1 MVSGESPAQPD
12 PNPSSKASSRTL
24 LPGFGRPLNFVP
36 SKQDPDYIE
45 DLFRNALSSRDI
57 ANGRVALRMIT
68 LREFTMLQ
76 LMNSITD
83 KPDWHVKVNNPEITT
98 KWRDEALASDNDITP
113 KMIDWCIEE
122 LRYKATLVPNPPAT
136 PPPIIIY
143 NGDVVKSDAALSTEF
158 KQALQQAVAKFESS
172 IPDKFKDWHPGS
184 DEKVWDLVHPSLF
197 PLVYSHTR
205 VLENGETTTLDD
217 CIERCGQGKSQ
228 RSLLKTQLPISGPP
242 TGLAGVPIHS
252 GNHIVQNSNG
262 FLAKSIY
269 PEKKQSALNAC
280 WSLVVNSH
288 DLSRITS
295 YINNLHPMTGKPL
308 YELIEKLI
316 DASIPLWDL
325 TLAPLQQPYFY
336 HDRRIAYTGCT
347 YDPDPENGPET
358 DGPQRI
364 TDEDEEGYESED
376 EFYERRQRWCQETR
390 QVVRPEPAKPF
401 APLSTPPKFSLREE
415 YGNRGLQIIV
425 KLANIELT
433 PEKPEYDGGSWHVE
447 GQLNEHIV
455 ATALYY
461 HSCSNITPSSLA
473 FRQTFDRGDASDIS
487 HEQDHHDWL
496 KVVFGCEQYG
506 PAIQDVGRVETREG
520 RLLTFPNILQH
531 RVGPFK
537 LADPTKPGHRK
548 IVALFLVDPNI
559 KVISTRHVPCQRQD
573 WWWESSQS
581 LPQKPG
587 QASSSSSATVLGK
600 HSSNAVELPREL
612 QDHILEDVDFPISL
626 PTAEALRKE
635 LMEERKEFVVNHGT
649 ALTSSIISLCE
660 H

>member
-1 MVSGESPAQPD
+1 M
-12 PNPSSKASSRTL
+12 T
-24 LPGFGRPLNFVP
+24 
-36 SKQDPDYIE
+36 
-45 DLFRNALSSRDI
+45 
-57 ANGRVALRMIT
+57 T
-68 LREFTMLQ
+68 LREFIMLQ
-76 LMNSITD
+76 LMNGITD

-98 KWRDEALASDNDITP
+98 KWRNEALASDNDITP

-197 PLVYSHTR
+197 PLVYGRTR

-217 CIERCGQGKSQ
+217 CIERCGQGKVAEVPPEDATTEIGADQGPSWQ
-228 RSLLKTQLPISGPP
+228 PNPLRKPYSAKFQWLPCEVDISGEE
-242 TGLAGVPIHS
+242 
-252 GNHIVQNSNG
+252 
-262 FLAKSIY
+262 AK
-269 PEKKQSALNAC
+269 
-280 WSLVVNSH
+280 
-288 DLSRITS
+288 ITS
-295 YINNLHPMTGKPL
+295 YINNLDPMTEKPL

-325 TLAPLQQPYFY
+325 TLAPLRQPYFY
-336 HDRRIAYTGCT
+336 HDQRIAYTGCT

-376 EFYERRQRWCQETR
+376 EFDERRQRWYEETR
-390 QVVRPEPAKPF
+390 QV
-401 APLSTPPKFSLREE
+401 FSLREE
-415 YGNRGLQIIV
+415 YGKRGLQIIV

-433 PEKPEYDGGSWHVE
+433 PEKPEYNGGSWHVE
-447 GQLNEHIV
+447 GQMNEHIV

-461 HSCSNITPSSLA
+461 HSCSNMTASSLA
-473 FRQTFDRGDASDIS
+473 FRQTFDEGDADDIS
-487 HEQDHHDWL
+487 YEQDHHDWL
-496 KVVFGCEQYG
+496 NVIFGCEQDG
-506 PAIQDVGRVETREG
+506 PTIQDVGSVETREG
-520 RLLTFPNILQH
+520 RLLTFPNVLQH

-587 QASSSSSATVLGK
+587 QASSSSSPTVLGN
-600 HSSNAVELPREL
+600 SSNAVELPREL

-635 LMEERKEFVVNHGT
+635 LMEERKEFVVNHGA
-649 ALTSSIISLCE
+649 ALTSSTISLCE